1 MIGLYRSSCYGW
13 SVVLV
18 VSMAMPALTLWMSV
32 TIPADRAS
40 AQPVNAAT
48 IARSAVPVQVTP
60 PAPAADLPMQP
71 ARLDRYVGH
80 FKINMTSA
88 FTVARDGEW
97 LFGRLTGQPKL
108 RLIAVRDHEFVGE
121 RRAAPD
127 GRGPGPQRAEL
138 PAHEPEFS
146 RQDASATA

>member
-71 ARLDRYVGH
+71 ARLARYVGQ
-80 FKINMTSA
+80 FK
-88 FTVARDGEW
+88 
-97 LFGRLTGQPKL
+97 
-108 RLIAVRDHEFVGE
+108 
-121 RRAAPD
+121 
-127 GRGPGPQRAEL
+127 
-138 PAHEPEFS
+138 
-146 RQDASATA
+146 